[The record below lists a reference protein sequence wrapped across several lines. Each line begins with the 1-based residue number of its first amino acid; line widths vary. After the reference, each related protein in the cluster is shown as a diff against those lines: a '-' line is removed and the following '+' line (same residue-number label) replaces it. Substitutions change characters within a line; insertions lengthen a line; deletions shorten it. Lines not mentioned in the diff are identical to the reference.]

1 MTQQQTPWRQHGLIQ
16 AVFFLMGAELFLA
29 SPLLPTISGDFGTS
43 IAATAWVVTV
53 FGLSYAIASPLVG
66 ALTEHLPR
74 RRVIVSGIAV
84 FATGELLCALAPGLG
99 WLLAARVIGGIGG
112 ALVGPAMWAYL
123 AETAAPRERGRA
135 IARGSAAYAGGQI
148 VGVPLATFAAAASSW
163 RFAFAVVALG
173 LVVAGT
179 LIALRLRESI
189 RAAGS
194 SARPLGALR
203 SSFGLW
209 KVGVFRTIM
218 AGNFFVQAARLGTY
232 AYAGAL
238 FATRFDFGTGVLGL
252 VGMAVG
258 VGSLIGS
265 LIAGPLI
272 DRWSSAGRHVS
283 QLSVGWGLALAVG
296 LAVATTADSWQLML
310 AGFVLA
316 FFCGTAFFSTA
327 QVYLTTVMAD
337 RRAPA
342 VSWNNSVL
350 YIGTGAGTTA
360 LGLTTLG
367 GTAFAVCSVVF
378 ALCAAG
384 FSAVLALRRPDARM
398 RTSDQAERNSGRPA
412 RGPAE

>member
-1 MTQQQTPWRQHGLIQ
+1 MTLTELQTPWRQHALIR

-29 SPLLPTISGDFGTS
+29 SPLLPTISGDFNTS

-53 FGLSYAIASPLVG
+53 FGLSYAVASPLVG

-74 RRVIVSGIAV
+74 RRVILSGVTV

-135 IARGSAAYAGGQI
+135 IAGGSAAYAGGQI
-148 VGVPLATFAAAASSW
+148 IGVPLATFAAAASSW
-163 RFAFAVVALG
+163 RFAFAAVALG

-179 LIALRLRESI
+179 LIALRLRESV
-189 RAAGS
+189 RATGS
-194 SARPLGALR
+194 PGRPLAALR

-218 AGNFFVQAARLGTY
+218 GGNFFVQAARLGTY

-238 FATRFDFGTGVLGL
+238 FATKFGFGTGVLGL
-252 VGMAVG
+252 VGMVVG
-258 VGSLIGS
+258 IGSLIGS
-265 LIAGPLI
+265 LLAGPLI
-272 DRWSSAGRHVS
+272 DRWTAAGRHVS
-283 QLSVGWGLALAVG
+283 ELSVGWGLLMAVG
-296 LAVATTADSWQLML
+296 LGVATTAGTWQLCL
-310 AGFVLA
+310 SGFVLS
-316 FFCGTAFFSTA
+316 FFSGTAFFATA
-327 QVYLTTVMAD
+327 QVYLTTVMAE

-350 YIGTGAGTTA
+350 YIGTGAGTAT
-360 LGLTTLG
+360 LGFTTLG
-367 GTAFAVCSVVF
+367 STAFAACSVVF

-384 FSAVLALRRPDARM
+384 FSAVLAFRR
-398 RTSDQAERNSGRPA
+398 
-412 RGPAE
+412 